1 MKKNTLLKT
10 TFCFRKMIYPRIDNW
25 SYSSIKNY
33 IKGFIPETDQD
44 LFDNQCKGK
53 KKLVMKYIRKI
64 VKALFKEHGFEK
76 YDEIFQDVR
85 NLGISNYQR
94 PSKKQYLFDTYL
106 EKNKLSRS
114 IRNGLLA
121 LEYIIHYN
129 LNFDMQYSIQVE
141 KELRK
146 FPADCSEKTRAYFQ
160 ECFDSSD
167 RNQTERFLV
176 ESYYKKNKLFDE
188 EDSKSCHFCF
198 KSNLKGKNGSY
209 RTAENVIKLA
219 GACVGCQPKLIKPH
233 KCPVTCEREEGTV
246 IRSECQWCYH
256 RSTLESQKYCL
267 KINCKATQDQMPT
280 VISAFNRFENL
291 ISLKGISRLRSS

>member
-44 LFDNQCKGK
+44 LFDNHCKGK

-141 KELRK
+141 RELRK

-167 RNQTERFLV
+167 RNQTERFFV
-176 ESYYKKNKLFDE
+176 ESYYKKNK
-188 EDSKSCHFCF
+188 
-198 KSNLKGKNGSY
+198 
-209 RTAENVIKLA
+209 
-219 GACVGCQPKLIKPH
+219 
-233 KCPVTCEREEGTV
+233 
-246 IRSECQWCYH
+246 
-256 RSTLESQKYCL
+256 
-267 KINCKATQDQMPT
+267 
-280 VISAFNRFENL
+280 
-291 ISLKGISRLRSS
+291 